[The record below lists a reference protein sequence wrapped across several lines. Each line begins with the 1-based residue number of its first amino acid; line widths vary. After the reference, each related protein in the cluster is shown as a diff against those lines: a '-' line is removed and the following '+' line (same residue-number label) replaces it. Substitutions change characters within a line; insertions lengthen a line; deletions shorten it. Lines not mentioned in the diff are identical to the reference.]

1 MTDETFHDLCQIFS
15 FPFFPWEI
23 TKTAKKTEK
32 MEKPRRHNNDVTT
45 MMTKVFLDLPQVR
58 YHFSCPEHGMAF

>member
-1 MTDETFHDLCQIFS
+1 MTDETFMVCVKLFRYFFS
-15 FPFFPWEI
+15 LGNHENR
-23 TKTAKKTEK
+23 KKTEK

-45 MMTKVFLDLPQVR
+45 MMTKVFLDLPQVC